1 LAVVRVLL
9 LSTYELGHQPLHV
22 AAPAGALERAGHDVR
37 CVDLDAEAWDPAAV
51 AWADVVA
58 VSVPMHTALRLAR
71 DATTAVRRARPTVPV
86 CFYGLYAAVDD
97 GADHE
102 GAADVRIAG
111 EYVTELVALVDRL
124 ARSDSGTGALEPRTR
139 IALGRSGSGLPARRL
154 LPDLQRYARV
164 AIAGEERPA
173 GYVEASHG
181 CAHRCRHC
189 PVPVVY
195 DGRTRVVAVDELLA
209 DVGQLVEA
217 GARHLTFGDPDFLN
231 GPHHA
236 RRVVAAVHD
245 AYPELTFDITA
256 KVSHVLAHRGL
267 WPELAAAG
275 CVFVVSA
282 YESASEVVLRHLD
295 KGHTVADEVEATR
308 LLRRSGIE
316 PRPSL
321 LPFTPW
327 TTATDLADLVELVEA
342 CDLVGNVDPVQWS
355 IRLLVPPGSLLL
367 DGGALDGLLGAY
379 DAEHLGWRWKA
390 PDPRF
395 DMLHGALAETAQQA
409 GAEGW
414 GPERAHE
421 AVRSCIETHLGDGV
435 LRPWRP
441 ADADL
446 RSSLAPVDRPR
457 LTEAWFCCAEPT
469 AQQRRGALAVAAG
482 TAP

>member
-1 LAVVRVLL
+1 MRVLL

-22 AAPAGALERAGHDVR
+22 AAPAGSLERAGHEVR
-37 CVDLDAEAWDPAAV
+37 CVDLDAEAWDPEAA

-71 DATTAVRRARPTVPV
+71 DATAVLRRSRPEVPV

-97 GADHE
+97 GAEHE

-111 EYVTELVALVDRL
+111 EYATELVAFVDGL
-124 ARSDSGTGALEPRTR
+124 ADSGAGALEPRTR
-139 IALGRSGSGLPARRL
+139 VELGRTRTGLPARRL
-154 LPDLQRYARV
+154 LPSLERYARV
-164 AIAGEERPA
+164 VVAGEERLA

-181 CAHRCRHC
+181 CSHRCRHC

-209 DVGQLVEA
+209 DVAQLVEA

-245 AYPELTFDITA
+245 AYPELTFDVTA
-256 KVSHVLAHRGL
+256 KVSHVLAHRSL
-267 WPELAAAG
+267 WPELAVAG

-282 YESASEVVLRHLD
+282 FESASDVVLRNLD
-295 KGHTVADEVEATR
+295 KGHTVDDEVEATR
-308 LLRRSGIE
+308 VLRRCGIE

-327 TTATDLADLVELVEA
+327 TTAADLADLVELVEA

-367 DGGALDGLLGAY
+367 DGGVLDGLLGAY
-379 DAEHLGWRWKA
+379 DTEHLGWAWTA

-395 DMLHGALAETAQQA
+395 DTLQAALAGIARQA
-409 GAEGW
+409 GSESW
-414 GPERAHE
+414 TPERAHE
-421 AVRSCIETHLGDGV
+421 AVRGAMDAILGDGV
-435 LRPWRP
+435 LRPRRP
-441 ADADL
+441 PDADL
-446 RSSLAPVDRPR
+446 RSPLSPTQRPR

-469 AQQRRGALAVAAG
+469 DEQRRGTLAAMAG
-482 TAP
+482 TAQ